1 MNTLV
6 DALRFIAH
14 NGALPG
20 DPAAPTLVH
29 LTLQMLWISGAGIAI
44 SLAVGLPL
52 GVWLGHLH
60 RFSFAAI
67 NISNIGRALPSLAVL
82 AIGDAIFGLGITVTE
97 IALVI
102 LAAPIVLTNA
112 YVGIAGVDPE
122 IVDAARGMGMN
133 GWEIL
138 WRVEVPLA
146 IPLLFAGIRTAA
158 VYVVATATIASLAGY
173 NGGLGYIISDEQS
186 YHLSG
191 VLGAAI
197 CVAALALVVEGLLAV
212 LQRSLTPR
220 GVRLEHDLRGEEV
233 DALVPVTV
241 VAPPSS

>member
-1 MNTLV
+1 MNTLL
-6 DALRFIAH
+6 DALRFIGH
-14 NGALPG
+14 NGALAA
-20 DPAAPTLVH
+20 DPSAPTLLH
-29 LTLQMLWISGAGIAI
+29 LTVQMLWISGIGIAI

-52 GVWLGHLH
+52 GAWLGHLH

-67 NISNIGRALPSLAVL
+67 NISNVGRALPSLAVL
-82 AIGDAIFGLGITVTE
+82 AIGDAILGLGLTVTE
-97 IALVI
+97 LALVI

-122 IVDAARGMGMN
+122 VVDAARGMGMSE
-133 GWEIL
+133 GRIL
-138 WRVEVPLA
+138 WQVELPLGVPLV
-146 IPLLFAGIRTAA
+146 FAGIRTAA

-197 CVAALALVVEGLLAV
+197 CVAGLALAVDGGLALVQRAV
-212 LQRSLTPR
+212 TPR
-220 GVRLEHDLRGEEV
+220 GVRLEQRARNDEV
-233 DALVPVTV
+233 DALIPVP
-241 VAPPSS
+241 SGQ

>member
-1 MNTLV
+1 VQTLI

-14 NGALPG
+14 NGALAA
-20 DPAAPTLVH
+20 DPSAPTLVH
-29 LTLQMLWISGAGIAI
+29 LTLQMLAISAVGIAI

-52 GVWLGHLH
+52 GAWLGHLH

-67 NISNIGRALPSLAVL
+67 NISSIGRALPSLAVL
-82 AIGDAIFGLGITVTE
+82 AIGDAFLGLGLKVTE
-97 IALVI
+97 LALVI

-122 IVDAARGMGMN
+122 VVDAARGMGMSE
-133 GWEIL
+133 GRIL

-146 IPLLFAGIRTAA
+146 LPLVFAGIRTAA
-158 VYVVATATIASLAGY
+158 VYVVATAAIASLAGY

-191 VLGAAI
+191 VLGASI
-197 CVAALALVVEGLLAV
+197 CVAALALLVDGVLA
-212 LQRSLTPR
+212 LAQRGLTPR
-220 GVRLEHDLRGEEV
+220 GLRLEQEASGEAEAE
-233 DALVPVTV
+233 ALVPVTNP
-241 VAPPSS
+241 APM

>member
-1 MNTLV
+1 MNTLL

-14 NGALPG
+14 NGALPA
-20 DPAAPTLVH
+20 DPGAPTLVH

-44 SLAVGLPL
+44 SLAVGLPI
-52 GVWLGHLH
+52 GAWLGHLH

-67 NISNIGRALPSLAVL
+67 NISNVGRALPSLAVL
-82 AIGDAIFGLGITVTE
+82 AIGDAILGIGITVTE
-97 IALVI
+97 VALVI

-122 IVDAARGMGMN
+122 IVDAARGMGMS
-133 GWEIL
+133 GLRIL

-158 VYVVATATIASLAGY
+158 VYVVATATIASLAGF

-197 CVAALALVVEGLLAV
+197 CVAGLALLVEGVLALV
-212 LQRSLTPR
+212 QRALTPR
-220 GVRLEHDLRGEEV
+220 GVRLEHEVRGQEV
-233 DALVPVTV
+233 DPLVPVTV
-241 VAPPSS
+241 VPTP